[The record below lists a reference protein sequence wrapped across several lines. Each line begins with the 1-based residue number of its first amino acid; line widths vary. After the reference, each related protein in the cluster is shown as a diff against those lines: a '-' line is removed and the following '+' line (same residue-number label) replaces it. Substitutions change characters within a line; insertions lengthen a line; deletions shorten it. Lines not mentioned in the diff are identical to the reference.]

1 MASLLFL
8 TQRIPYPPDKGDK
21 LRSYAILRHLAHRWT
36 IDLGCFIDDPADHA
50 HLDALRPLC
59 ASLHAV
65 DLRRRVATLASG
77 AGLLLGT
84 SLSER
89 YFHARSMSRWVDGAL
104 SRGPAAIFVYSG
116 VMGQYVLGRTG
127 GARLVTDLVDVDSE
141 KWRQYAER
149 RRGPAAWIYRREA
162 RTVLRLERRLAQA
175 SDATLFVSEP
185 EAALFRRRAPDCVDK
200 VRVVGNGIDHAFFD
214 PDLAHADPFPAG
226 CRAIVLTGAM
236 DYWPNI
242 DAADFF
248 QADVLPRIRA
258 HFPDVCFYVV
268 GRNPSARVR
277 AFETDGVVVT
287 GGVEDVRPYLRHA
300 ALVVAPMRI
309 ARGIQNKVLEGMAMA
324 RAVVTTPSG
333 YEGLA
338 ARPGAEL
345 LIGTDAAE
353 LAAACEG
360 LLADPARAGSVGAA
374 ARRRILADYNWPA
387 RLAGLDELL

>member
-1 MASLLFL
+1 
-8 TQRIPYPPDKGDK
+8 
-21 LRSYAILRHLAHRWT
+21 
-36 IDLGCFIDDPADHA
+36 
-50 HLDALRPLC
+50 
-59 ASLHAV
+59 
-65 DLRRRVATLASG
+65 
-77 AGLLLGT
+77 
-84 SLSER
+84 
-89 YFHARSMSRWVDGAL
+89 
-104 SRGPAAIFVYSG
+104 
-116 VMGQYVLGRTG
+116 
-127 GARLVTDLVDVDSE
+127 
-141 KWRQYAER
+141 
-149 RRGPAAWIYRREA
+149 
-162 RTVLRLERRLAQA
+162 
-175 SDATLFVSEP
+175 
-185 EAALFRRRAPDCVDK
+185 
-200 VRVVGNGIDHAFFD
+200 
-214 PDLAHADPFPAG
+214 
-226 CRAIVLTGAM
+226 M

-258 HFPDVCFYVV
+258 RFPDACFYVV
-268 GRNPSARVR
+268 GRNPSPRVR
-277 AFETDGVVVT
+277 AFESDGVVVT

-338 ARPGAEL
+338 ARPGEEL

-360 LLADPARAGSVGAA
+360 LLADPARAGMVGAA